1 MEPRDIDSATVTSH
15 TYGMKIAISL
25 PDDVFAEGEAL
36 ARSLKTSRSQLYA
49 RALREF
55 ASRQNP
61 DGLTEAVNAAL
72 AEAGEEG
79 AAFNRAAARRA
90 FAATEW

>member
-1 MEPRDIDSATVTSH
+1 MEPCDIDFATGASH
-15 TYGMKIAISL
+15 TYSMKIAISL

>member
-1 MEPRDIDSATVTSH
+1 
-15 TYGMKIAISL
+15 MKIAISL
-25 PDDVFAEGEAL
+25 PDDIFAEGEAL

-55 ASRQNP
+55 ALRQNP

-72 AEAGEEG
+72 AEAGDE
-79 AAFNRAAARRA
+79 ATDFNRAAARRA

>member
-1 MEPRDIDSATVTSH
+1 VSRGIDSATVASH

-36 ARSLKTSRSQLYA
+36 ARSLKTTRSQLYA

-72 AEAGEEG
+72 AEAGNDG

>member
-1 MEPRDIDSATVTSH
+1 
-15 TYGMKIAISL
+15 MKVAISL

-36 ARSLKTSRSQLYA
+36 ARALKTTRSQLYA

-61 DGLTEAVNAAL
+61 DGLTEAMNVAL
-72 AEAGEEG
+72 AQAGEERTD
-79 AAFNRAAARRA
+79 FNRAAARRA
-90 FAATEW
+90 FAATQW

>member
-1 MEPRDIDSATVTSH
+1 VRNIDSATGASH
-15 TYGMKIAISL
+15 TYGMKVAISL

-36 ARSLKTSRSQLYA
+36 ARALNTTRSQLYA

-55 ASRQNP
+55 ASRHNP

-72 AEAGEEG
+72 AEAGEERSD
-79 AAFNRAAARRA
+79 FSRAAARRA

>member
-1 MEPRDIDSATVTSH
+1 
-15 TYGMKIAISL
+15 MKIAISL

-72 AEAGEEG
+72 AGAGDVG